1 MRFFL
6 VKWFYINFLGCFY
19 GITSAVYELSAA
31 LDTLLDT
38 LLEGYNRLLDKLYR
52 KKKYKKY
59 ILGAFRVLEV
69 THNLDLNSEFFNTFY
84 PCLHCI
90 LMVDKGYFSKCY
102 IS

>member
-1 MRFFL
+1 MELQAQFMSYRLHLIHFWIHFWKVIIGCL
-6 VKWFYINFLGCFY
+6 INCTARRN
-19 GITSAVYELSAA
+19 I
-31 LDTLLDT
+31 
-38 LLEGYNRLLDKLYR
+38 
-52 KKKYKKY
+52 KKY